1 MDKRN
6 ELIEEWIHKAD
17 HDIGMAKLALEH
29 KIEYADSICFH
40 SQQAVEKYLKA
51 YLVHLNIVF
60 KKTHSLSYLLDLI
73 NEMDKVSDKMY
84 LRAEILES
92 YAVEMRYPDDW
103 YEPTGKEAREAYSMA
118 MKIKEYILKKI
129 NGSS

>member
-1 MDKRN
+1 
-6 ELIEEWIHKAD
+6 
-17 HDIGMAKLALEH
+17 MAKLALEH
-29 KIEYADSICFH
+29 QIEYTYSICFH

-73 NEMDKVSDKMY
+73 NEIDKVADKMY
-84 LRAEILES
+84 SRAEILDS

-103 YEPTGKEAREAYSMA
+103 YEPTEKEAREAYSIA
-118 MKIKEYILKKI
+118 MKIREYVLKRI
-129 NGSS
+129 GSRD